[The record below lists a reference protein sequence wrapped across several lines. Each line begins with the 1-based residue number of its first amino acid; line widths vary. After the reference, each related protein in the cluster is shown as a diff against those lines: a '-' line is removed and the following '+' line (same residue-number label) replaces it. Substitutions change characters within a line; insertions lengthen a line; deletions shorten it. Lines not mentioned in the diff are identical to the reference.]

1 MLFEHRL
8 EGRSVRWYTDNKNVV
23 DIVIKWSGNSAC
35 QEKALEIRIVCEEN
49 NVKMYPAWISRRENR
64 QVDRLSRTSD
74 SDDWHM

>member
-1 MLFEHRL
+1 M
-8 EGRSVRWYTDNKNVV
+8 

-49 NVKMYPAWISRRENR
+49 NVNIYPASISRRENR
-64 QVDRLSRTSD
+64 QVDRLSRASD